1 MKNKDQILLENLYS
15 KSILK
20 ENDYYVNLNGD
31 VVKKRPVHK
40 MTLGGEV
47 NLKGDV
53 VRDKYNKSK
62 IKLIAMDGRLHTP
75 FDVASDE
82 LKNYWGDDDIAREGL
97 ILAAMDDTEDRITAR
112 WPNYNPKNLAITL
125 YDARETGQIPS
136 DTKSVLL
143 PDGTEFEIDAH
154 GV

>member
-1 MKNKDQILLENLYS
+1 
-15 KSILK
+15 
-20 ENDYYVNLNGD
+20 
-31 VVKKRPVHK
+31 
-40 MTLGGEV
+40 MTLGGKV

-53 VRDKYNKSK
+53 VRDKYNNIEQSK

>member
-1 MKNKDQILLENLYS
+1 MKSKDQLLIE
-15 KSILK
+15 SIYLKKVLK
-20 ENDYYVNLNGD
+20 EELEPTNSDQ
-31 VVKKRPVHK
+31 
-40 MTLGGEV
+40 
-47 NLKGDV
+47 
-53 VRDKYNKSK
+53 SK

-75 FDVASDE
+75 FDVASNE
-82 LKNYWGDDDIAREGL
+82 IKKYWGDDDIAREGL

-136 DTKSVLL
+136 DTTSVLL

-154 GV
+154 LG